1 MNNCLIT
8 ATRLDLTS
16 QKSLDYEIIFSR
28 QYQLYN
34 AIPTLLCSYA
44 KKSSEN
50 EFMKKPYSIQK
61 KEKKKHIKWRKRII
75 GFSHLSLYSI
85 KGSNTRKPAVRSN
98 EVE

>member
-61 KEKKKHIKWRKRII
+61 KRKEKTYKMEKTYYW
-75 GFSHLSLYSI
+75 FF
-85 KGSNTRKPAVRSN
+85 TFKPLQHQGQ
-98 EVE
+98 